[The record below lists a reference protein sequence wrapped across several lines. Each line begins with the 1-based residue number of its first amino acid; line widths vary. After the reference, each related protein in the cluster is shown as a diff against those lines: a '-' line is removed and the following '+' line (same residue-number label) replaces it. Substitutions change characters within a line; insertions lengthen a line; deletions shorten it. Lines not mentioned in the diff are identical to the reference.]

1 MFIFSRGWLLLAC
14 LAAAPC
20 SHANEESAMPTSD
33 TSIQPAM
40 LPPVAAKH
48 PHSIKKHGDARIDN
62 YYWLRDDE
70 RQKPEVLDYLR
81 AENAYTEAV
90 LKPTQPLREQLYQ
103 EMVARIP
110 QQDESVPYV
119 KNGYRYQTRYEPGKE
134 YGIYSRT
141 PLDEKGQG
149 AKEPSLMLDSNQRAE
164 GHEFYSLGAL
174 EVSRDNRWLAVA
186 EDFLSRRQYQ
196 VQFLDLASG
205 NWASDK
211 LENTSGNLVWA
222 NDSKTL
228 FYVRK
233 HPKTLLPY
241 QVYRHELGTDPAKD
255 QLVYEEKD
263 DSFYVSLYA
272 TTSEDFIVIALSST
286 TSGEARLIDA
296 NVPSQTPRLFLPRQP
311 DHEYS
316 LDHYRG
322 RFYVRSNKDGKNF
335 GLYETKESPV
345 DRWKAVIAPN
355 PDVLLE
361 SYALFKD
368 WLVLEERSK
377 GLTRLR
383 QLNWQSGEQKEIAFD
398 DPAYVTWLAYNPEPD
413 TSALRYGY
421 SSMTTPSSTYELD
434 MDSGKRSLLKQQA
447 VAGFVP
453 AQYASERVWV
463 KARDGVEVP
472 VSLVYRKDKFKKDGQ
487 NPLLIYGYG
496 SYGASMDPDFST
508 ARLSLL
514 DRGFVYAI
522 AHVRGGEEL
531 GRGWYEDGK
540 LLKKQNSFHDFIDVT
555 EALVA
560 QGYGARDQV
569 YAMGGSAGGL
579 LMGAVINQAPQ
590 LYRGVVAQVPFVDV
604 VTTMLDESIP
614 LTTGEYDEWGNPNQK
629 RYYDYMKA
637 YSPYDQ
643 VKAQAYPNL
652 LVTTGLHDSQVQYW
666 EPAKWVAKLRELKT
680 DHNLLLLSTDMDAG
694 HGGKSGRFK
703 AYEDTALEF
712 AFILELAKPK
722 A

>member
-1 MFIFSRGWLLLAC
+1 MFTFSRGLLLLAC
-14 LAAAPC
+14 LAAVP
-20 SHANEESAMPTSD
+20 STHANEESAMPTSD
-33 TSIQPAM
+33 TSLQPAI

-48 PHSIKKHGDARIDN
+48 PHTLKKHGSERVDN
-62 YYWLRDDE
+62 YYWLRDDD
-70 RQKPEVLDYLR
+70 RQKPEVLDYLK

-90 LKPTQPLREQLYQ
+90 LKPVQPLRDQLYK

-141 PLDEKGQG
+141 PVGEKGQP
-149 AKEPSLMLDSNQRAE
+149 EPKASLLLDSNQRAE
-164 GHEFYSLGAL
+164 GHEFYALGAL
-174 EVSRDNRWLAVA
+174 EVSRNNRWLAVA

-196 VQFLDLASG
+196 IQFLDLESG
-205 NWASDK
+205 QWAADK

-222 NDSKTL
+222 NDSKTV

-233 HPKTLLPY
+233 HPQTLLPY

-286 TSGEARLIDA
+286 TTGEARLIDA
-296 NVPSQTPRLFLPRQP
+296 NTPSQKPRLFLPRQV

-345 DRWKAVIAPN
+345 DRWKAVIAPS

-368 WLVLEERSK
+368 WLVLEERSQ

-383 QLNWQSGEQKEIAFD
+383 QMNWQSGEQKEIAFD
-398 DPAYVTWLAYNPEPD
+398 DPTYVTWLGYNPEPD
-413 TSALRYGY
+413 SGVLRYGY
-421 SSMTTPSSTYELD
+421 SSMTTPSSTYELNL
-434 MDSGKRSLLKQQA
+434 DSGKRTLLKQQA

-453 AQYASERVWV
+453 AKYASERLWID
-463 KARDGVEVP
+463 ARDGVKVP
-472 VSLVYRKDKFKKDGQ
+472 VSLVYRKDMFKKDGH
-487 NPLLIYGYG
+487 NPLLVYGYG

-522 AHVRGGEEL
+522 AHIRGGEEL

-540 LLKKQNSFHDFIDVT
+540 LLKKQNSFHDFIDAT
-555 EALVA
+555 RALVE

-579 LMGAVINQAPQ
+579 LMGAVINQAPE

-629 RYYDYMKA
+629 RYYDYMLA

-680 DHNLLLLSTDMDAG
+680 DDNLLLLSTDMDAG

-703 AYEDTALEF
+703 AYEDIALEF
-712 AFILELAKPK
+712 AFILDLAKPK